1 MLWGRKRTCSGEVN
15 LLEGRKRTCSGEV
28 NLLGGG
34 ITRGRQ
40 MLLCGI
46 SLLGGREV
54 ARER

>member
-1 MLWGRKRTCSGEVN
+1 MLW
-15 LLEGRKRTCSGEV
+15 GRKRTCSGEV

-40 MLLCGI
+40 MLLWGI